1 MKQSCTLDFGR
12 YKAQLSSFWCDML
25 FYTLE
30 LAAYE
35 NQHYNSTFF
44 FPAQMEIKLIIRR
57 NRFVD

>member
-1 MKQSCTLDFGR
+1 MKQSWTLDFGR

-35 NQHYNSTFF
+35 NQHYERTSSI
-44 FPAQMEIKLIIRR
+44 PAEMEIEVNYKA
-57 NRFVD
+57 